1 MKNKK
6 DSSWSNFYNYG
17 KGKERLKHA
26 ILQHPDEDPG
36 SSSVYNFIKSAKTKS
51 KWVMPFDQYNKMGKS
66 KK

>member
-6 DSSWSNFYNYG
+6 DSSWSNFYNYS
-17 KGKERLKHA
+17 KGKERLKNA

-36 SSSVYNFIKSAKTKS
+36 SKSVYNFIKSSKTKS
-51 KWVMPFDQYNKMGKS
+51 KWIMPFDQYEKMGKS